1 MEIKTLE
8 SLFKE
13 RFGEK
18 PVSTEAIPSSGS
30 NRRYFR
36 IKGENHRAIGCCGTS
51 TAENRAF
58 ISLSAHFRKASLN
71 VPEIYAVS
79 EDGLAYLQEDLGE
92 DSLFN
97 HITDEELLGRS
108 ISMLA
113 DFQFKGAQGLDYSV
127 CFPQKEFDARMVYF
141 DQNYFKYCF
150 LKPSGMEFDEIAL
163 DDEFRKMKEILL
175 KADRYDTFM
184 YRDFQAR
191 NIIVRNG
198 EPWFID
204 YQGGRRGPVH
214 YDAASFIWQAR
225 AAYGDALKEKLLRR
239 YMESL
244 KKYITLDEDEFRET
258 FRHFVL
264 FRTIQVLGAYG
275 FRGLYEHKNHFI
287 ESIPYAMKNIEAL
300 LKKPFDE
307 YPYLTSLLRDLIS
320 KYEKKEPVSGK
331 LTVKVT
337 SFSFKKGIPQDES
350 GNGGGYVFDCRGM
363 ENPGRYE
370 KYKKLNGLDR
380 EVIEFLENDGGITRF
395 LERIYPIADEHVENY
410 IKRGFTSLMFSFG
423 CTGGQH
429 RSVYSAQ
436 HLADY
441 LKKKYPQIN
450 VELKHRE
457 L

>member
-1 MEIKTLE
+1 
-8 SLFKE
+8 
-13 RFGEK
+13 
-18 PVSTEAIPSSGS
+18 
-30 NRRYFR
+30 
-36 IKGENHRAIGCCGTS
+36 
-51 TAENRAF
+51 
-58 ISLSAHFRKASLN
+58 
-71 VPEIYAVS
+71 
-79 EDGLAYLQEDLGE
+79 
-92 DSLFN
+92 
-97 HITDEELLGRS
+97 
-108 ISMLA
+108 MLA
-113 DFQFKGAQGLDYSV
+113 DFQFKGARGIDYSV

-150 LKPSGMEFDEIAL
+150 LKPSGIEFDEIAL

-191 NIIVRNG
+191 NVMIRDG

-204 YQGGRRGPVH
+204 YQGGRRGPFQ

-225 AAYGDALKEKLLRR
+225 AAYSDGLKEKLLRR

-244 KKYITLDEDEFRET
+244 RKYITLDEEEFRET

-275 FRGLYEHKNHFI
+275 FRGLFERKAHFI

-300 LKKPFDE
+300 LEKPFAE
-307 YPYLTSLLRDLIS
+307 YPYLTSLLKDLIS
-320 KYEKKEPVSGK
+320 KYEKKAPAAGK

-370 KYKKLNGLDR
+370 KYKKLNGLDS

-410 IKRGFTSLMFSFG
+410 IKRGFTSLIFSFG